1 MSSKKPNPAH
11 RRKARKL
18 ALQALYQ
25 WHIAEAPV
33 AQIEAEFLADNDMSK
48 VDQEYFTEVLRGV
61 PRSKSELDGHIE
73 KHTDRLVN
81 QMTPVEIAILRMG
94 AYELMHRI
102 DVPYKVIINEGVEL
116 SKSFG
121 ANEAH
126 KFVNGVLDKM
136 AQELRIPEVKNSSRP
151 PQES

>member
-33 AQIEAEFLADNDMSK
+33 AQLEAEFLADNDMSK

>member
-1 MSSKKPNPAH
+1 MNSTQKPNPSQ

-25 WHIAEAPV
+25 WHIAEQPIT
-33 AQIEAEFLADNDMSK
+33 QIEAEFLVDNDMSK
-48 VDQEYFTEVLRGV
+48 VDQEYFSDVLRGV
-61 PRSKSELDGHIE
+61 PRIKSELDEHIS
-73 KHTDRLVN
+73 KHTDRAIDE
-81 QMTPVEIAILRMG
+81 MTPIELAILRMG
-94 AYELMHRI
+94 TFEFMHRI

-126 KFVNGVLDKM
+126 RFVNGVLDKL
-136 AQELRIPEVKNSSRP
+136 AQELRITEVKA
-151 PQES
+151 

>member
-1 MSSKKPNPAH
+1 MNSTHKPNPSQ

-25 WHIAEAPV
+25 WHIAEQPIT
-33 AQIEAEFLADNDMSK
+33 QIEAEFLTDNDMSK
-48 VDQEYFTEVLRGV
+48 VDQEYFCDVLRGV
-61 PRSKSELDGHIE
+61 PRVKSELDEYIAQ
-73 KHTDRLVN
+73 HTDRSVDE
-81 QMTPVEIAILRMG
+81 MTPIELAILRMG
-94 AYELMHRI
+94 TFEFIHRI

-126 KFVNGVLDKM
+126 RFVNGVLDKL
-136 AQELRIPEVKNSSRP
+136 AQQLRITEVKA
-151 PQES
+151 